1 MRKSDRVN
9 RKSAGVGRSVK
20 FIAILFIVVYN
31 PKQLNLLQ
39 AKRRSMK
46 KIVVV
51 FLLLC
56 SVLLANS
63 EYNIFVSA
71 FGDDVTQES
80 IERERADIERKVA
93 KIDGVKAVV
102 SGRFGRYRSI
112 AVKTRA
118 MNKNDIKV
126 LTQKIKAAGFKEAYA
141 LVAKEDEAQTGIV
154 EKKSSEERPP
164 TKPRSKLRKD
174 LKFKEAPEPMG

>member
-1 MRKSDRVN
+1 
-9 RKSAGVGRSVK
+9 
-20 FIAILFIVVYN
+20 
-31 PKQLNLLQ
+31 
-39 AKRRSMK
+39 MK

-56 SVLLANS
+56 SILLANS

-102 SGRFGRYRSI
+102 SVGGYSAAPASFAAIISCTPLFI
-112 AVKTRA
+112 HEQNAVIGNL
-118 MNKNDIKV
+118 NK
-126 LTQKIKAAGFKEAYA
+126 L
-141 LVAKEDEAQTGIV
+141 
-154 EKKSSEERPP
+154 
-164 TKPRSKLRKD
+164 
-174 LKFKEAPEPMG
+174 

>member
-1 MRKSDRVN
+1 
-9 RKSAGVGRSVK
+9 
-20 FIAILFIVVYN
+20 
-31 PKQLNLLQ
+31 
-39 AKRRSMK
+39 MK

-141 LVAKEDEAQTGIV
+141 LVAKEDEAQTGIA
-154 EKKSSEERPP
+154 EQKSSERKPP

>member
-1 MRKSDRVN
+1 
-9 RKSAGVGRSVK
+9 
-20 FIAILFIVVYN
+20 
-31 PKQLNLLQ
+31 
-39 AKRRSMK
+39 MK

-112 AVKTRA
+112 AVKTRT

-141 LVAKEDEAQTGIV
+141 LVAKEDETQTGIV
-154 EKKSSEERPP
+154 EQKTGEEKPP

-174 LKFKEAPEPMG
+174 LKFIKKSRIRNDRRSIRQILKFDPNRENLPQTIRINNGAWQIV

>member
-1 MRKSDRVN
+1 MRKPHRAN

-80 IERERADIERKVA
+80 I
-93 KIDGVKAVV
+93 
-102 SGRFGRYRSI
+102 
-112 AVKTRA
+112 
-118 MNKNDIKV
+118 
-126 LTQKIKAAGFKEAYA
+126 
-141 LVAKEDEAQTGIV
+141 
-154 EKKSSEERPP
+154 
-164 TKPRSKLRKD
+164 
-174 LKFKEAPEPMG
+174 

>member
-1 MRKSDRVN
+1 
-9 RKSAGVGRSVK
+9 
-20 FIAILFIVVYN
+20 
-31 PKQLNLLQ
+31 
-39 AKRRSMK
+39 MK

-141 LVAKEDEAQTGIV
+141 LVAKDEAQTGIV
-154 EKKSSEERPP
+154 EQKSSEERSP